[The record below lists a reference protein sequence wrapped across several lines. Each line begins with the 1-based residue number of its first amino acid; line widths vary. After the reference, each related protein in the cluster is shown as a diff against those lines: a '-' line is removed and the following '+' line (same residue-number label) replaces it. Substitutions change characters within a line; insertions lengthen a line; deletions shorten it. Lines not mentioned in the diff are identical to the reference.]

1 MSASE
6 IKERLH
12 KYVDSGDEKLLKLM
26 YAMAKEYNEEEDFDY
41 SFSEEELKVVEERR
55 QKRLNGS
62 GKTYSWEEAKIITTG
77 QKKP

>member
-1 MSASE
+1 
-6 IKERLH
+6 
-12 KYVDSGDEKLLKLM
+12 M

-62 GKTYSWEEAKIITTG
+62 GKTYSWEEAKIITIG

>member
-6 IKERLH
+6 IKERLN
-12 KYVDSGDEKLLKLM
+12 KYVDCGDEKLLKLM
-26 YAMAKEYNEEEDFDY
+26 YAMAKEYN
-41 SFSEEELKVVEERR
+41 EEELKVVEERR

-62 GKTYSWEEAKIITTG
+62 GKTYSWEEAKIIITG